1 MIDLREQIEKEKEKK
16 WMNDRIEARDITK
29 EILRFGVSQDQIVHI
44 IKMLAL
50 ELEDHAMM
58 QAICRATNIEEE
70 LDQTISSK
78 IIQPGG
84 E

>member
-1 MIDLREQIEKEKEKK
+1 MTDLREQIQKEKEKK
-16 WMNDRIEARDITK
+16 WMDGRAQSREITK
-29 EILRFGVSQDQIVHI
+29 EILRFGVSQDQIIHI

-58 QAICRATNIEEE
+58 QTICRATDIEEE

>member
-1 MIDLREQIEKEKEKK
+1 MTDLREQIQKEKEKK
-16 WMNDRIEARDITK
+16 WINDRAQAREITK
-29 EILRFGVSQDQIVHI
+29 EILRFGVSQEQIIHI

-58 QAICRATNIEEE
+58 QTICRAINIEEE

>member
-1 MIDLREQIEKEKEKK
+1 MTDLREQIQKEKEKK
-16 WMNDRIEARDITK
+16 WMNDRAQAREITK
-29 EILRFGVSQDQIVHI
+29 EILRFGVSQEQIIHI

-58 QAICRATNIEEE
+58 QTICTAINIEEE

>member
-1 MIDLREQIEKEKEKK
+1 MTDLRERIQKEKEKK
-16 WMNDRIEARDITK
+16 WMNDRVQAREITK
-29 EILRFGVSQDQIVHI
+29 EILKFGVSQDQIIHI

-58 QAICRATNIEEE
+58 QAICRAVNIEEE
-70 LDQTISSK
+70 LDQTMSSK

>member
-1 MIDLREQIEKEKEKK
+1 MTDLREQIQKEKEKK
-16 WMNDRIEARDITK
+16 WMNDRAQAREITK
-29 EILRFGVSQDQIVHI
+29 EILRFGVSQEQIIHI

-58 QAICRATNIEEE
+58 QTICRAINIEEE